1 MNTKQNMKIIDSE
14 LHFWKRNDKKII
26 FSNGCFDLLHKGHID
41 LLAKAKS
48 LGDVLIVGL
57 NSDLSVKTLKGDKR
71 PIQNQKV
78 RFNNL
83 LKLNSVDLII
93 IFEEET
99 PLNLIKKIQP
109 NIIVKGQDYK
119 VKHVVGYNTIKTEN
133 FSSEIILEKL
143 KDIYVKG
150 KKEPIQIYTIN

>member
-1 MNTKQNMKIIDSE
+1 MNTKQDMKIIDSK
-14 LHFWKRNDKKII
+14 LHFWRQNSKKII

-41 LLAKAKS
+41 LLAKARS

-57 NSDLSVKTLKGDKR
+57 NSDLSVKALKGDKR

-83 LKLNSVDLII
+83 LKLNSVDLVI

-99 PLNLIKKIQP
+99 PIGLIKKIQP
-109 NIIVKGQDYK
+109 NIVVKGQDYK
-119 VKHVVGYNTIKTEN
+119 IRHVVGYNTIKSWGGEVVLVPLTKDYSTTSVIKKN
-133 FSSEIILEKL
+133 KL
-143 KDIYVKG
+143 
-150 KKEPIQIYTIN
+150 

>member
-1 MNTKQNMKIIDSE
+1 MNIKQNMKTIDSD
-14 LHFWKRNDKKII
+14 FTFGKKMKKKII

-41 LLAKAKS
+41 LLAKARS

-57 NSDLSVKTLKGDKR
+57 NSDVSVKALKGDKR

-99 PLNLIKKIQP
+99 PLKLIKKIQP

-119 VKHVVGYNTIKTEN
+119 IKHVVGYNTIKGWGGEVVLVPLTKGY
-133 FSSEIILEKL
+133 STTSIIKKNKL
-143 KDIYVKG
+143 
-150 KKEPIQIYTIN
+150 

>member
-1 MNTKQNMKIIDSE
+1 MEKIE
-14 LHFWKRNDKKII
+14 KKII

-41 LLAKAKS
+41 LLAKARS

-57 NSDLSVKTLKGDKR
+57 NSDVSVKALKGDKR

-83 LKLNSVDLII
+83 LKLNSVDLVI

-99 PLNLIKKIQP
+99 PLRLIKKIQP

-119 VKHVVGYNTIKTEN
+119 VKHVVGYNTIKSWGGEVVLVPLTKGY
-133 FSSEIILEKL
+133 STTSIIKKNKL
-143 KDIYVKG
+143 
-150 KKEPIQIYTIN
+150 

>member
-1 MNTKQNMKIIDSE
+1 MNIRQNMKTIDSK
-14 LHFWKRNDKKII
+14 LHFWRKNEKKII

-41 LLAKAKS
+41 LLAKARS

-57 NSDLSVKTLKGDKR
+57 NSDLSVKALKGDKR

-83 LKLNSVDLII
+83 LKLNSVDLVI

-99 PLNLIKKIQP
+99 PLKLIKKIQP

-119 VKHVVGYNTIKTEN
+119 IKHVVGYNTIKGWGGEVVLVPLTKGY
-133 FSSEIILEKL
+133 STTSIIKKNKL
-143 KDIYVKG
+143 
-150 KKEPIQIYTIN
+150 

>member
-1 MNTKQNMKIIDSE
+1 MNTKQNMKIIDSK
-14 LHFWKRNDKKII
+14 LHFWRQNSKKII

-41 LLAKAKS
+41 LLAKARS

-57 NSDLSVKTLKGDKR
+57 NSDVSVKALKGDKR

-83 LKLNSVDLII
+83 LKLNSVDLVI

-99 PLNLIKKIQP
+99 PIGLIKKIQP

-119 VKHVVGYNTIKTEN
+119 VKHVVGYNTIKSWGGEVVLVPLTKDY
-133 FSSEIILEKL
+133 STTSIIKKNKL
-143 KDIYVKG
+143 
-150 KKEPIQIYTIN
+150 

>member
-1 MNTKQNMKIIDSE
+1 MNKRQNMKTIDSK
-14 LHFWKRNDKKII
+14 LHFWRQNSKKII

-41 LLAKAKS
+41 LLAKARS

-57 NSDLSVKTLKGDKR
+57 NSDESIRALKGDKR

-78 RFNNL
+78 RSNNL
-83 LKLNSVDLII
+83 LKLSSVDLVI

-99 PLNLIKKIQP
+99 PHKLIKKIQP

-119 VKHVVGYNTIKTEN
+119 AKHVVGYNIIKGWSGEVVLVPLTKGY
-133 FSSEIILEKL
+133 STTSIIKKNKL
-143 KDIYVKG
+143 
-150 KKEPIQIYTIN
+150 

>member
-1 MNTKQNMKIIDSE
+1 MNIKQNMKTIDSE
-14 LHFWKRNDKKII
+14 LHFWRQNSKKII

-41 LLAKAKS
+41 LLAKARS

-57 NSDLSVKTLKGDKR
+57 NSDVSVKALKGDKR

-83 LKLNSVDLII
+83 LKLNSVDLVI

-99 PLNLIKKIQP
+99 PLKLIKKIQP

-119 VKHVVGYNTIKTEN
+119 VKHVVGYNTIKSWGGEVVLVPLTKGY
-133 FSSEIILEKL
+133 STTSII
-143 KDIYVKG
+143 
-150 KKEPIQIYTIN
+150 KKNK

>member
-1 MNTKQNMKIIDSE
+1 MNIKQNIKTIDSE
-14 LHFWKRNDKKII
+14 LHFWRQNSKKII

-41 LLAKAKS
+41 LLAKARS

-57 NSDLSVKTLKGDKR
+57 NSDVSVKALKGDKR

-99 PLNLIKKIQP
+99 PLKLIKKIKP

-119 VKHVVGYNTIKTEN
+119 VKHVVGYNTIKSWGGEVVLVPLTKGY
-133 FSSEIILEKL
+133 STTSIIKKNKL
-143 KDIYVKG
+143 
-150 KKEPIQIYTIN
+150 

>member
-1 MNTKQNMKIIDSE
+1 MNIKQNMKTIDSK
-14 LHFWKRNDKKII
+14 LHFWRQNSKKII

-41 LLAKAKS
+41 LLAKARS

-57 NSDLSVKTLKGDKR
+57 NSDVSVKALKGDKR

-83 LKLNSVDLII
+83 LKLNSVDLVI

-99 PLNLIKKIQP
+99 PIKLIKKIQP

-119 VKHVVGYNTIKTEN
+119 IKHVVGYNTIKSWGGEVVLVPLTKGY
-133 FSSEIILEKL
+133 STTSII
-143 KDIYVKG
+143 
-150 KKEPIQIYTIN
+150 KK

>member
-1 MNTKQNMKIIDSE
+1 MNIKQNMKTIDSE
-14 LHFWKRNDKKII
+14 LHFWRQNSKKII

-41 LLAKAKS
+41 LLAEARS

-57 NSDLSVKTLKGDKR
+57 NSDVSVKALKGDKR

-83 LKLNSVDLII
+83 LKLNCVDLII

-99 PLNLIKKIQP
+99 PLRLIKKIQP

-119 VKHVVGYNTIKTEN
+119 AKHVVGYNTIKGWGGEVVLLPLTKGY
-133 FSSEIILEKL
+133 STTSIIKKNKL
-143 KDIYVKG
+143 
-150 KKEPIQIYTIN
+150 

>member
-1 MNTKQNMKIIDSE
+1 MNIKQNMKTIDSK
-14 LHFWKRNDKKII
+14 LHFWRQNSKKII

-41 LLAKAKS
+41 LLAKARS

-57 NSDLSVKTLKGDKR
+57 NSDVSVKALKGDKR

-83 LKLNSVDLII
+83 LKLNSVDLVI

-99 PLNLIKKIQP
+99 PLKLIKKIQP

-119 VKHVVGYNTIKTEN
+119 VKHVVGYNTIKGWGGEVVLVPLTKGY
-133 FSSEIILEKL
+133 STTSIIKKNKL
-143 KDIYVKG
+143 
-150 KKEPIQIYTIN
+150 

>member
-1 MNTKQNMKIIDSE
+1 MNTKQNMKIIDSK
-14 LHFWKRNDKKII
+14 LHFWRQNSKKII

-41 LLAKAKS
+41 LLAKARS

-83 LKLNSVDLII
+83 LKLNSVDLVI

-99 PLNLIKKIQP
+99 PIGLIKKIQP

-119 VKHVVGYNTIKTEN
+119 VKHVVGYNTIKSWGGEV
-133 FSSEIILEKL
+133 ILVPLTKDYSTTSVIKKNKL
-143 KDIYVKG
+143 
-150 KKEPIQIYTIN
+150 

>member
-1 MNTKQNMKIIDSE
+1 MKTIDSE
-14 LHFWKRNDKKII
+14 LRFWKKNEKKII

-41 LLAKAKS
+41 LLAKARS

-57 NSDLSVKTLKGDKR
+57 NSDVSVKALKGDKR

-99 PLNLIKKIQP
+99 PLKLIKKIQP

-119 VKHVVGYNTIKTEN
+119 VKHVVGYNTIKGWGGEVVLVPLTKGY
-133 FSSEIILEKL
+133 STTSIIKKNKL
-143 KDIYVKG
+143 
-150 KKEPIQIYTIN
+150 

>member
-1 MNTKQNMKIIDSE
+1 MKTIDSE
-14 LHFWKRNDKKII
+14 LHFWKKNEKKII

-41 LLAKAKS
+41 LLAKARS

-57 NSDLSVKTLKGDKR
+57 NSDVSVKALKGDKR

-83 LKLNSVDLII
+83 LKLKSVDLII

-99 PLNLIKKIQP
+99 PIKLIKKIQP

-119 VKHVVGYNTIKTEN
+119 VKHVVGYNTIKGWGGEVVLVPLTKGY
-133 FSSEIILEKL
+133 STTSIIKKNKL
-143 KDIYVKG
+143 
-150 KKEPIQIYTIN
+150 

>member
-1 MNTKQNMKIIDSE
+1 MNIRQNIKTIDSE
-14 LHFWKRNDKKII
+14 LHFWKKNEKKII

-41 LLAKAKS
+41 LLAKARS

-57 NSDLSVKTLKGDKR
+57 NSDVSVKALKGDKR

-119 VKHVVGYNTIKTEN
+119 VKHVVGYNTIKSWGGEVVLVPLTKGY
-133 FSSEIILEKL
+133 STTSIIKKNKL
-143 KDIYVKG
+143 
-150 KKEPIQIYTIN
+150 

>member
-1 MNTKQNMKIIDSE
+1 MTLNFTFGEK
-14 LHFWKRNDKKII
+14 FKKII

-41 LLAKAKS
+41 LLAKARS

-57 NSDLSVKTLKGDKR
+57 NSDVSVKALKGDKR

-99 PLNLIKKIQP
+99 PLKLIKKIQP

-119 VKHVVGYNTIKTEN
+119 VKHVVGYNTIKSWGGEVVLVPLTKGY
-133 FSSEIILEKL
+133 STTSIIKKNKL
-143 KDIYVKG
+143 
-150 KKEPIQIYTIN
+150 

>member
-1 MNTKQNMKIIDSE
+1 MNIKQNMKTIDSE
-14 LHFWKRNDKKII
+14 LHFWKQNSKKII

-41 LLAKAKS
+41 LLAKARS

-57 NSDLSVKTLKGDKR
+57 NSDISVKALKGDKR

-99 PLNLIKKIQP
+99 PLKLIKKIQP

-119 VKHVVGYNTIKTEN
+119 LKHVVGYNTIKGWGGEVVLVPLTKGYSTTSTIKKN
-133 FSSEIILEKL
+133 KL
-143 KDIYVKG
+143 
-150 KKEPIQIYTIN
+150 

>member
-1 MNTKQNMKIIDSE
+1 MNTKQNMKIIDSK
-14 LHFWKRNDKKII
+14 LHFWRQNSKKII

-41 LLAKAKS
+41 LLAKARS

-57 NSDLSVKTLKGDKR
+57 NSDLSVKALKGDKR

-83 LKLNSVDLII
+83 LKLNSVDLVI

-99 PLNLIKKIQP
+99 PIGLIKKIQP

-119 VKHVVGYNTIKTEN
+119 IKHVVGYNTIKSWGGEVVLVPLTKDYSTTSFIKKN
-133 FSSEIILEKL
+133 KL
-143 KDIYVKG
+143 
-150 KKEPIQIYTIN
+150 

>member
-1 MNTKQNMKIIDSE
+1 MNTKQNMKIIDSK
-14 LHFWKRNDKKII
+14 LHFWRQNSKKII
-26 FSNGCFDLLHKGHID
+26 FSNGCFDLLHKGHIN
-41 LLAKAKS
+41 LLAKARS

-57 NSDLSVKTLKGDKR
+57 NSDLSVKALKGDKR

-83 LKLNSVDLII
+83 LKLNSVDHVI

-99 PLNLIKKIQP
+99 PIGLIKKIQP

-119 VKHVVGYNTIKTEN
+119 VKHVVGYNTIKSWGGEVILVPLTKDY
-133 FSSEIILEKL
+133 STTSIIKKNKL
-143 KDIYVKG
+143 
-150 KKEPIQIYTIN
+150 

>member
-1 MNTKQNMKIIDSE
+1 MNIRQNMKTIDSK
-14 LHFWKRNDKKII
+14 LHFWKKNEKKII

-41 LLAKAKS
+41 LLAKARS

-57 NSDLSVKTLKGDKR
+57 NSDESIRALKGDKR

-78 RFNNL
+78 RSNNL
-83 LKLNSVDLII
+83 LKLSSVDLVI

-99 PLNLIKKIQP
+99 PHKLIKKIRP

-119 VKHVVGYNTIKTEN
+119 AKHVVGYNIIKGWGGEVVLVPLTKGY
-133 FSSEIILEKL
+133 STTSIIKKNKL
-143 KDIYVKG
+143 
-150 KKEPIQIYTIN
+150 

>member
-1 MNTKQNMKIIDSE
+1 MNIRQNMKTIDSK
-14 LHFWKRNDKKII
+14 LHFWKKNEKKII

-41 LLAKAKS
+41 LLAKARS

-57 NSDLSVKTLKGDKR
+57 NSDVSVKALKGDKR

-119 VKHVVGYNTIKTEN
+119 VKHVVGYNTIKSWGGEVVLVPLTKGY
-133 FSSEIILEKL
+133 STTSIIKKNKL
-143 KDIYVKG
+143 
-150 KKEPIQIYTIN
+150 

>member
-1 MNTKQNMKIIDSE
+1 MNIKQNMKTIDSE
-14 LHFWKRNDKKII
+14 LHFWKQNSKKII

-41 LLAKAKS
+41 LLAKARS

-57 NSDLSVKTLKGDKR
+57 NSDVSIKALKGDKR

-93 IFEEET
+93 IFEEKT
-99 PLNLIKKIQP
+99 PLRLIKKIQP

-119 VKHVVGYNTIKTEN
+119 VKNVVGYNTIKGWGGEVVLVPLTKGY
-133 FSSEIILEKL
+133 STTSIIKKNKL
-143 KDIYVKG
+143 
-150 KKEPIQIYTIN
+150 

>member
-1 MNTKQNMKIIDSE
+1 MNIKQNMKTIDSK
-14 LHFWKRNDKKII
+14 LHFWRQNSKKII

-41 LLAKAKS
+41 LLAKARS

-57 NSDLSVKTLKGDKR
+57 NSDVSVKALKGDKR

-83 LKLNSVDLII
+83 LKLNSVDLVI

-99 PLNLIKKIQP
+99 PLKLIKKIQP

-119 VKHVVGYNTIKTEN
+119 LKHVVGYNTIKGWGGEVVLVPLTKGY
-133 FSSEIILEKL
+133 STTSIIKKNKL
-143 KDIYVKG
+143 
-150 KKEPIQIYTIN
+150 

>member
-1 MNTKQNMKIIDSE
+1 MNIRQNMKTIDSG
-14 LHFWKRNDKKII
+14 LHFWKKNEKKII

-41 LLAKAKS
+41 LLAKARS

-57 NSDLSVKTLKGDKR
+57 NSDLSVKALKGDKR

-83 LKLNSVDLII
+83 LKLNSVDLVI

-99 PLNLIKKIQP
+99 PLKLIKKIHAKLGRVPQ
-109 NIIVKGQDYK
+109 VYSVEERREMQREL
-119 VKHVVGYNTIKTEN
+119 TEVYRAAR
-133 FSSEIILEKL
+133 KL
-143 KDIYVKG
+143 RG
-150 KKEPIQIYTIN
+150 K

>member
-1 MNTKQNMKIIDSE
+1 MKTIDSK
-14 LHFWKRNDKKII
+14 LHFWRQNSKKII

-41 LLAKAKS
+41 LLAQARS
-48 LGDVLIVGL
+48 LGDVLILGL
-57 NSDLSVKTLKGDKR
+57 NSDVSVKALKGDKR

-83 LKLNSVDLII
+83 LKLNSVDLVI

-99 PLNLIKKIQP
+99 PLKLIKKIQP

-119 VKHVVGYNTIKTEN
+119 VKHVVGYNTIKGWGGEVVLVPLTKGY
-133 FSSEIILEKL
+133 STTSIIKKNKL
-143 KDIYVKG
+143 
-150 KKEPIQIYTIN
+150 

>member
-1 MNTKQNMKIIDSE
+1 MNFKQNIKNIDSE
-14 LHFWKRNDKKII
+14 LHFWRQNSKKII

-41 LLAKAKS
+41 LLAKARS

-57 NSDLSVKTLKGDKR
+57 NSDVSVKALKGDKR

-99 PLNLIKKIQP
+99 PLKLIKKIQP

-119 VKHVVGYNTIKTEN
+119 VKHVVGYNTIKGWGGEVVLVPLTKGY
-133 FSSEIILEKL
+133 STTSIIKKNKL
-143 KDIYVKG
+143 
-150 KKEPIQIYTIN
+150 

>member
-1 MNTKQNMKIIDSE
+1 MNIKQNMKTLESK
-14 LHFWKRNDKKII
+14 LHFWRKNSKKII

-41 LLAKAKS
+41 LLAKARS

-57 NSDLSVKTLKGDKR
+57 NSDVSVKALKGDKR

-83 LKLNSVDLII
+83 LKLNSVDLVI

-99 PLNLIKKIQP
+99 PLKLIKKIQP

-119 VKHVVGYNTIKTEN
+119 VKHVVGYNTIKSWGGEVVLVPLTKGY
-133 FSSEIILEKL
+133 STTSIIKKNKL
-143 KDIYVKG
+143 
-150 KKEPIQIYTIN
+150 

>member
-1 MNTKQNMKIIDSE
+1 MNIKQNMKAIDSK
-14 LHFWKRNDKKII
+14 LHFWRQNSKKII

-41 LLAKAKS
+41 LLAKARS

-57 NSDLSVKTLKGDKR
+57 NSDISVKALKGDKR

-83 LKLNSVDLII
+83 LKLNSVDLVIT
-93 IFEEET
+93 FEEET
-99 PLNLIKKIQP
+99 PIELIKKIQP

-119 VKHVVGYNTIKTEN
+119 LKHIVGYNTIKSWGGEVVLVPLTKGYSTTSVIKKN
-133 FSSEIILEKL
+133 KL
-143 KDIYVKG
+143 
-150 KKEPIQIYTIN
+150 

>member
-1 MNTKQNMKIIDSE
+1 MNIKQNMKTLILNFTFGKKIQ
-14 LHFWKRNDKKII
+14 KKII

-41 LLAKAKS
+41 LLAKARS

-57 NSDLSVKTLKGDKR
+57 NSDVSVKALKGDKR

-99 PLNLIKKIQP
+99 PLKLIKKIQP

-119 VKHVVGYNTIKTEN
+119 VKHVVGYNTIKSWGGEVVLVPLTKGY
-133 FSSEIILEKL
+133 STTSII
-143 KDIYVKG
+143 
-150 KKEPIQIYTIN
+150 KKK

>member
-1 MNTKQNMKIIDSE
+1 MNTKQNMKIIDSK
-14 LHFWKRNDKKII
+14 LYFWRRNSKKII

-41 LLAKAKS
+41 LLAKARS

-57 NSDLSVKTLKGDKR
+57 NSDVSIKALKGDKR
-71 PIQNQKV
+71 PIQNQNV

-99 PLNLIKKIQP
+99 PLKLIKKIQP

-119 VKHVVGYNTIKTEN
+119 GKHVVGYSTIKGWGGEVVLVPLTKGY
-133 FSSEIILEKL
+133 STTSIIKKNKL
-143 KDIYVKG
+143 
-150 KKEPIQIYTIN
+150 

>member
-1 MNTKQNMKIIDSE
+1 MNTKQNMKIIDSK
-14 LHFWKRNDKKII
+14 LHFWRQNSKKII

-41 LLAKAKS
+41 LLAKARS

-57 NSDLSVKTLKGDKR
+57 NSDVSVKALKGDKR
-71 PIQNQKV
+71 PIQNQKI

-99 PLNLIKKIQP
+99 PLKLIKKIQP

-119 VKHVVGYNTIKTEN
+119 VKHVVGYNTIKGWGGEVVLVPLTKGY
-133 FSSEIILEKL
+133 STTSIIKKNKL
-143 KDIYVKG
+143 
-150 KKEPIQIYTIN
+150 

>member
-1 MNTKQNMKIIDSE
+1 MNTKQNIKIIDSK
-14 LHFWKRNDKKII
+14 LHFWRQNSKKII

-41 LLAKAKS
+41 LLAKARS

-57 NSDLSVKTLKGDKR
+57 NSDVSVKALKGDKR

-119 VKHVVGYNTIKTEN
+119 VKHVVGYNTIKSWGGEVVLVPLTKGY
-133 FSSEIILEKL
+133 STTSIIKKNKL
-143 KDIYVKG
+143 
-150 KKEPIQIYTIN
+150 

>member
-1 MNTKQNMKIIDSE
+1 MIIKQNMNIIDTK
-14 LHFWKRNDKKII
+14 LHFWRQNSKKII

-41 LLAKAKS
+41 LLAKARS

-57 NSDLSVKTLKGDKR
+57 NSDLSVKALKGDKR

-93 IFEEET
+93 IFEEKT
-99 PLNLIKKIQP
+99 PIKLIKKIQP

-119 VKHVVGYNTIKTEN
+119 VKHVVGYNTIKGWGGEVVLVPLTKGY
-133 FSSEIILEKL
+133 STTSIINKNKL
-143 KDIYVKG
+143 
-150 KKEPIQIYTIN
+150 